1 MLVQNLGTQTLR
13 LVLKAGM
20 VELKP
25 TQAVEMTE
33 QEYKVFSREFPA
45 LDIVQAEIHSEPNE
59 VKEVK
64 EKPNAK
70 ANGGKSK
77 KQRK

>member
-13 LVLKAGM
+13 LVLKAGT

-59 VKEVK
+59 VKE
-64 EKPNAK
+64 KPNAK
-70 ANGGKSK
+70 ANGGKNK